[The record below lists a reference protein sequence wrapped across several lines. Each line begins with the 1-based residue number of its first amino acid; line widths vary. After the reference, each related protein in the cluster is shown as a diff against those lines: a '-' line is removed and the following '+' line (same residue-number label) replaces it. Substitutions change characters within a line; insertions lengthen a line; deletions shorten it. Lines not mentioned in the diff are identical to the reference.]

1 METSDKKIDTKPPP
15 TDEKKIVRPK
25 RQYIKKKD
33 RLKGI
38 VVKEGPVIVKFD

>member
-1 METSDKKIDTKPPP
+1 MENTDKKDDKKVEPP
-15 TDEKKIVRPK
+15 KVVRPK

-38 VVKEGPVIVKFD
+38 IIKEGPVIVKFD

>member
-15 TDEKKIVRPK
+15 ADEKKVVRPK

>member
-1 METSDKKIDTKPPP
+1 METTDKKIDTKPPP
-15 TDEKKIVRPK
+15 VKKEVVRPK